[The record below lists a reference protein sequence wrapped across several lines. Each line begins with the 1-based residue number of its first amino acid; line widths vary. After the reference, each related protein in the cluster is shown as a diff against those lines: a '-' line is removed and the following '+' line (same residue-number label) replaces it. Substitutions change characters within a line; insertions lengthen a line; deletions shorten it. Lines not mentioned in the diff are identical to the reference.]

1 VKRKDYVNFEFEKL
15 SDNISVCVSQEHGFG
30 TDAFLLADFC
40 QHKQKDIAC
49 DLGTGCGIIPLILQR
64 NAPPKITYAVDIQE
78 QAIEQLEISLEKNK
92 IDTIKPVCADL
103 KELWKDAPLDICS
116 LVTCNP
122 PYKASNAGIESSIDA
137 HKIARHEIL
146 CNIDDVCRAAARLLK
161 FGGRLCICNRPER
174 LSDVIFAMKNNGIEP
189 KRLRFVSKNENTAPW
204 LFLIEGKKGSKP
216 FMQVMPQMYVWNG
229 NNYSKEMEAIYGQG
243 LDREV
248 E

>member
-1 VKRKDYVNFEFEKL
+1 MKRKDYINYEFEKL
-15 SDNISVCVSQEHGFG
+15 SEKISVCVSQEHGFG

-64 NAPPKITYAVDIQE
+64 NAPPKLTYAVDIQK
-78 QAIEQLEISLEKNK
+78 QAIEQLEISLEKSN
-92 IDTIKPVCADL
+92 INSIVPICADL
-103 KELWKDAPLDICS
+103 KTLWDDAPLGSLS

-122 PYKASNAGIESSIDA
+122 PYKAANAGIESSLDA

-146 CNIDDVCRAAARLLK
+146 CNIDDVCHAASKLLK

-189 KRLRFVSKNENTAPW
+189 KRLRFVSKNESTAPW

-216 FMQVMPQMYVWNG
+216 FMQVLPQMYVWNKNG
-229 NNYSKEMEAIYGQG
+229 YSDEMERIYTMGKDEQ
-243 LDREV
+243 
-248 E
+248 